1 MRKVED
7 IEKQILNLTREELAE
22 LRDWFLEQ
30 DWKAWDAQIAAD
42 EKAGKLDSLVADA
55 KSDYKTGRT
64 RKL

>member
-7 IEKQILNLTREELAE
+7 IEQQIQQLTKEEFAE

-30 DWKAWDAQIAAD
+30 DWKTWDAQIVAD

-55 KSDYKTGRT
+55 KSEYKAGRT
-64 RKL
+64 RKF